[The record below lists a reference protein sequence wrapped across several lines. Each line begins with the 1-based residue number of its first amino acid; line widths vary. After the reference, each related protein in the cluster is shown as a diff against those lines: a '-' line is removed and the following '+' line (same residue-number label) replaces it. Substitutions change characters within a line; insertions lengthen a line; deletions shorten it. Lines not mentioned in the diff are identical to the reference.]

1 MSLVEGGRKLSE
13 LGTHETQEDVASLFA
28 EGEIANNVLGK
39 KQAGEHKD
47 INEPNLPKPDQS
59 GSPESSAK
67 NEVVA
72 ENSNLTQLEIDEF
85 TKEVAAEQKMRQLT
99 PEIVSSAWESLNH
112 FEKRFVTAPKEQFDE
127 LIDKYET
134 SHSTKRKHLITGLR
148 KLIESGNRLAS
159 EIKPESKEGDV
170 KNKEEKEKIAA

>member
-1 MSLVEGGRKLSE
+1 MEKLSDWNKE
-13 LGTHETQEDVASLFA
+13 EKGDLSGLFD

-59 GSPESSAK
+59 GSPESPAK

-112 FEKRFVTAPKEQFDE
+112 FEKRFVTSPQEQFDKF
-127 LIDKYET
+127 IDRYEA
-134 SHSTKRKHLITGLR
+134 SHSTKRRHLITGLR

-159 EIKPESKEGDV
+159 EIKPEPKWEKKEA
-170 KNKEEKEKIAA
+170 KEEEKEKIAA